1 MRDLKKKESKK
12 RGKMF
17 KVDDL
22 KEVFELAA
30 TADTFINELM
40 KIKSNC
46 KNTNKD
52 NAKIKSSGNAAQL
65 ALWGRKILLTHL
77 KTA

>member
-1 MRDLKKKESKK
+1 
-12 RGKMF
+12 MF